1 MWGVEARGGGWS
13 AETLEVAPSAE
24 RMMPNLRTLA
34 FSGSLRRGRVLE
46 CRSAEMKFWA
56 AVAGTHGS
64 LKHLEYAQPPRDV
77 PRRQRDTRPRCSCIR
92 FVSWLGSAVLT
103 LTPTPS

>member
-13 AETLEVAPSAE
+13 AETLEMARSAE

-92 FVSWLGSAVLT
+92 FVS
-103 LTPTPS
+103 